1 MEKVFESERINFVR
15 MTEELLHDYLE
26 MVNDL
31 ERVARFIRRNAER
44 CTIAE
49 EREYI
54 QSIVEDKPPFF
65 SMIERKSGDFIGN
78 IELRNIK
85 DSAAELGI
93 AITAKKQDL
102 GYGTESVN
110 RIISYGFDTLGL
122 NKVTLRVHQ
131 DNPRAICV
139 YQKCGFTVS
148 SRTED
153 DIMMEIVKRP
163 QLLRT
168 ENAAISAAELVLPR
182 QAAL

>member
-15 MTEELLHDYLE
+15 MTEELLYDYLK

-44 CTIAE
+44 YTIAE

-54 QSIVEDKPPFF
+54 RSIVEDKPPFF
-65 SMIERKSGDFIGN
+65 SMIERESGDFIGN

-85 DSAAELGI
+85 DNSAELGI
-93 AITAKKQDL
+93 AITAQKQDL
-102 GYGTESVN
+102 GYGTESVG

-122 NKVTLRVHQ
+122 NKVSLRVYR

-148 SRTED
+148 SLTED
-153 DIMMEIVKRP
+153 DMMMEIVKRP
-163 QLLRT
+163 QILRT
-168 ENAAISAAELVLPR
+168 ENTAIPAAALVLPR

>member
-15 MTEELLHDYLE
+15 MTEELLYDYLE

-44 CTIAE
+44 YTISE
-49 EREYI
+49 EREFI

-65 SMIERKSGDFIGN
+65 SMIERGSGEFIGN
-78 IELRNIK
+78 IELRNLK
-85 DSAAELGI
+85 DNAAELGI
-93 AITAKKQDL
+93 AITAKKQDQ
-102 GYGTESVN
+102 GFGTESVS

-122 NKVTLRVHQ
+122 NKVSLRVYR

-148 SRTED
+148 CLTED
-153 DIMMEIVKRP
+153 DILMEIVKRP
-163 QLLRT
+163 QILRT
-168 ENAAISAAELVLPR
+168 ENTVIPKAALVLPR